1 MNELKKGIPAMNRRH
16 VLQALAV
23 MSAGSTT
30 VVALGESTLAVSANT
45 TPGDLSAALR
55 NSRQLCID
63 LLSRLDRVQ
72 SRSGLVVQLNATAI
86 KAATETLQELEV
98 LLDRAEARVS
108 AGEQRAVAL
117 LQACADSLMR
127 VEMPLESLCHSGA
140 LPRPVFESSVA
151 IFETARQLLYS
162 PSVA

>member
-1 MNELKKGIPAMNRRH
+1 MNRRH
-16 VLQALAV
+16 VLQTLAV
-23 MSAGSTT
+23 MSAGSTAL
-30 VVALGESTLAVSANT
+30 VAFGESTLAVSANT
-45 TPGDLSAALR
+45 TPGDLSEALR
-55 NSRQLCID
+55 NSGQLCID

-72 SRSGLVVQLNATAI
+72 SRSGLVVQLNATVI
-86 KAATETLQELEV
+86 KAATDALQELVV

-127 VEMPLESLCHSGA
+127 VEMPLQSLCQSGS

-151 IFETARQLLYS
+151 VFDTARQLIYS
-162 PSVA
+162 PSAA